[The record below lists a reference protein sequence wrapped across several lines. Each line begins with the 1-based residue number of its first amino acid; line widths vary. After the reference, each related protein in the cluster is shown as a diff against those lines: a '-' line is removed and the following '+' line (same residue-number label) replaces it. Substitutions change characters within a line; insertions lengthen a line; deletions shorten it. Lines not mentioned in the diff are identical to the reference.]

1 MKTVML
7 YL

>member
-1 MKTVML
+1 VML